1 MSMEQRIT
9 TLEEVTER
17 VLAALRGYDQAMR
30 RYYAASALRDE
41 AMLQAANAIQQLEVT
56 TQQLQ
61 ATTQQLQATT
71 QQLQATMG
79 RLQEASRE
87 EAEALEHQDEAIRAL
102 LGFVPVTQAEIVRL
116 DSRIDNIEG
125 A

>member
-9 TLEEVTER
+9 TLEDVTAR

-30 RYYAASALRDE
+30 RYYTASALRD
-41 AMLQAANAIQQLEVT
+41 AAVLQAANAIQQLQVT

-61 ATTQQLQATT
+61 VTVEQ
-71 QQLQATMG
+71 
-79 RLQEASRE
+79 LQEASRE
-87 EAEALEHQDEAIRAL
+87 EAEALEHQNEAIRAL
-102 LGFVPVTQAEIVRL
+102 LAFVPVTQAEIVRL
-116 DSRIDNIEG
+116 DSRIDNIED

>member
-1 MSMEQRIT
+1 
-9 TLEEVTER
+9 
-17 VLAALRGYDQAMR
+17 MR

-41 AMLQAANAIQQLEVT
+41 SMLQAADAIQQLQVT

-61 ATTQQLQATT
+61 V
-71 QQLQATMG
+71 TME

-87 EAEALEHQDEAIRAL
+87 EAEALEYQDEAIRAL
-102 LGFVPVTQAEIVRL
+102 LAFVPVTQAEIVRL

>member
-9 TLEEVTER
+9 TLEEVTAR

-30 RYYAASALRDE
+30 RYYTASALRDE
-41 AMLQAANAIQQLEVT
+41 AMLQAANSIQQLQVT

-61 ATTQQLQATT
+61 VTTQQLQVTVE
-71 QQLQATMG
+71 Q
-79 RLQEASRE
+79 LQEASRE
-87 EAEALEHQDEAIRAL
+87 EAEALEHQNEAIRAL
-102 LGFVPVTQAEIVRL
+102 LAFVPVTQAEIVRL
-116 DSRIDNIEG
+116 DSRIDNIED

>member
-41 AMLQAANAIQQLEVT
+41 AMLQSANAIQQLEVT

-61 ATTQQLQATT
+61 VTVE
-71 QQLQATMG
+71 

-87 EAEALEHQDEAIRAL
+87 ETEALKHQDEAIRGL
-102 LGFVPVTQAEIVRL
+102 LSFVPVTQAEIVRL

>member
-41 AMLQAANAIQQLEVT
+41 AMLQSANAIQQLEVT
-56 TQQLQ
+56 TQQLRV
-61 ATTQQLQATT
+61 TTQQLRVTVE
-71 QQLQATMG
+71 

-87 EAEALEHQDEAIRAL
+87 EAEALQHQDEAIRAL
-102 LGFVPVTQAEIVRL
+102 LAFVPVTQAEIVRL

>member
-9 TLEEVTER
+9 TLEEITAR

-30 RYYAASALRDE
+30 RYYTASALRDE
-41 AMLQAANAIQQLEVT
+41 AMLQAANSIQQLQVT

-61 ATTQQLQATT
+61 VTVEQ
-71 QQLQATMG
+71 
-79 RLQEASRE
+79 LQEASRE
-87 EAEALEHQDEAIRAL
+87 EAEALEHQNEAIRAL
-102 LGFVPVTQAEIVRL
+102 LAFVPVTQAEIVRL
-116 DSRIDNIEG
+116 DSRIDNIED

>member
-9 TLEEVTER
+9 TLEEVTAR

-30 RYYAASALRDE
+30 RYYTASALRDE
-41 AMLQAANAIQQLEVT
+41 AMLQAANSIQQLQVT

-61 ATTQQLQATT
+61 VTVEQ
-71 QQLQATMG
+71 
-79 RLQEASRE
+79 LQEASRE
-87 EAEALEHQDEAIRAL
+87 EAEALEHQNEAIRAL
-102 LGFVPVTQAEIVRL
+102 LAFVPVTQAEIVRL
-116 DSRIDNIEG
+116 DSRIDNIEE

>member
-41 AMLQAANAIQQLEVT
+41 AMLHAANAIQQLEVT

-61 ATTQQLQATT
+61 VTVE
-71 QQLQATMG
+71 

-87 EAEALEHQDEAIRAL
+87 EAEALEHQDEAIRSL
-102 LGFVPVTQAEIVRL
+102 LAFVPLTQAEIVRL

-125 A
+125 V

>member
-9 TLEEVTER
+9 TLEEVPQS
-17 VLAALRGYDQAMR
+17 VLVALRAFNEAMR
-30 RYYAASALRDE
+30 RYYDASALRDA
-41 AMLQAANAIQQLEVT
+41 AMLQAIDAIQQLQST
-56 TQQLQ
+56 TE
-61 ATTQQLQATT
+61 
-71 QQLQATMG
+71 

-87 EAEALEHQDEAIRAL
+87 EADALERQDEAIRSLMAL
-102 LGFVPVTQAEIVRL
+102 VPLTQAEIVRL